1 MPTDRLVTINIQGI
15 GDYDAAGIYIP
26 GADMFV
32 RRWATLVDTSLERSL
47 TLGQGGA
54 RAEEQALYRTRYFK
68 ELAGADVRIVFLIED
83 DGDRYRVTRIT
94 EVTGRDGNT
103 RRRWLEV
110 DCIRADPGTVVPVP
124 TEADTMADMMDMP
137 DMMGGL
143 MAAPTFTELASV
155 TQGGVADDD
164 ISFASQQA
172 AVNTAW
178 NSGSYWAFLLD
189 IQQPEAGS
197 IEHQATAL
205 IIIRKPVTAALR
217 AYFAMNITS
226 AKSDRGYLH
235 LASGTARI
243 HFDDVS
249 VPASSV
255 VKLYGVS

>member
-15 GDYDAAGIYIP
+15 GDYNAAGIYIP
-26 GADMFV
+26 GADMFM

-68 ELAGADVRIVFLIED
+68 ELAGADVRIVFLTED

-103 RRRWLEV
+103 RRKWLEV
-110 DCIRADPGTVVPVP
+110 DCIRADPGTVVPEP
-124 TEADTMADMMDMP
+124 TEEDVDHHDMMDM
-137 DMMGGL
+137 MNMGGL

-155 TQGGVADDD
+155 TQGIADDD

-178 NSGSYWAFLLD
+178 NSGDYWAFMLD

-197 IEHQATAL
+197 VEHQATAL
-205 IIIRKPVTAALR
+205 ILIRKPVTTALR
-217 AYFAMNITS
+217 VISDNYFCRLT
-226 AKSDRGYLH
+226 
-235 LASGTARI
+235 TTRI
-243 HFDDVS
+243 AGF
-249 VPASSV
+249 A
-255 VKLYGVS
+255 